1 MTAKYPTTETPDN
14 YAGEFVRALLD
25 WDAPVPVSLKRSS
38 PRSFMSRF
46 AIYQN
51 NVFSRL
57 IDNLEARFPVCK
69 RLVGDSFFRGLAH
82 EYIRR
87 SPPVS
92 PILIE
97 YGADL
102 PDFISVFEPAR
113 ALPYLPD
120 VARLEYDIGRAYDAA
135 DATPLSHQRL
145 LSMSPEQITSSKVQL
160 HPSVTLHSFVHPVVS
175 IWRTNSFDD
184 EVEVLDATEPEDAL
198 IVRPYWSVDVH
209 RLPAGGFRFMRSIA
223 DGETFLRAAAEAQL
237 HDKRFDL
244 VACIGLLISARAIV
258 AIDPAPLAI
267 GS

>member
-1 MTAKYPTTETPDN
+1 MQTPEN
-14 YAGEFVRALLD
+14 YAEEFLRALLD
-25 WDAPVPVSLKRSS
+25 RNAPVPVSLKRSS
-38 PRSFMSRF
+38 SHSVVRRF

-51 NVFSRL
+51 NLFSRL

-69 RLVGDSFFRGLAH
+69 RLVGDSFFRALAS

-87 SPPVS
+87 SPPGS

-102 PDFISVFEPAR
+102 PDFISGFGPAR

-135 DATPLSHQRL
+135 DAAPVSNQVLV
-145 LSMSPEQITSSKVQL
+145 SMSPDQIAGSRLQL
-160 HPSVTLHSFVHPVVS
+160 HPSATLHSFAYPIVS

-184 EVEVLDATEPEDAL
+184 EVKVLDATEPEDAL
-198 IVRPYWSVDVH
+198 IVRSYLNVEVH
-209 RLPAGGFRFMRSIA
+209 RLPAGGFRFMRSLA
-223 DGETFLRAAAEAQL
+223 DGQTILHAAADAQL
-237 HDKRFDL
+237 QDSRFDL
-244 VACIGLLISARAIV
+244 AACVELVISARAIV

-267 GS
+267 SS

>member
-1 MTAKYPTTETPDN
+1 MQTTDH
-14 YAGEFVRALLD
+14 YAEEFIRALLD
-25 WDAPVPVSLKRSS
+25 RNASVPVSLKRS
-38 PRSFMSRF
+38 RSHSAMRRF

-51 NVFSRL
+51 NLFSRL
-57 IDNLEARFPVCK
+57 IGNLEARFPVCK
-69 RLVGDSFFRGLAH
+69 RLVGDAFFKGLTH

-102 PDFISVFEPAR
+102 PDFISGFEPAR

-145 LSMSPEQITSSKVQL
+145 LGMAPDQIAGSRLQL
-160 HPSVTLHSFVHPVVS
+160 HPSVTLHSFAHPIVS
-175 IWRTNSFDD
+175 IWRTNSFDE
-184 EVEVLDATEPEDAL
+184 EVEVLDALEPEDAL
-198 IVRPYWSVDVH
+198 ILRPYLSVEVH
-209 RLPAGGFRFMRSIA
+209 RLPAGGFCFMRSIV
-223 DGETFLRAAAEAQL
+223 DGETILRAAAAAQL
-237 HDKRFDL
+237 QDSRFDL
-244 VACIGLLISARAIV
+244 AACVALLISARAIV

-267 GS
+267 SS